1 MLYFIRVSVELEILC
16 VLYFITVQFVTVDYT
31 TVASAVPYRVYG
43 AVQYSRTLCSVCTAA
58 EYTVQQYSSTL

>member
-31 TVASAVPYRVYG
+31 ITVASAVPYR
-43 AVQYSRTLCSVCTAA
+43 VQYSRTLCSVCTAA